1 MTSAEQHNNPSCR
14 NRTYDAM
21 MREVKAVRDVKAGG
35 RRLRG
40 EMIRTPA
47 SGVSVSAYLP
57 KFPAEHPDDYKD
69 RLSKATLFNATARTI
84 AGLRGLAMKKNP
96 VLSDDVPEVIRGR
109 KEVRDEETGAVTI
122 QKAEGHAENID
133 LAGTHLDV
141 FAAEVLEDALTDGH
155 VFILVDMQP
164 ALAQGAT
171 LADEIRAGRRPYWV
185 KYKKDQAVNWRSM
198 KIDGQLVLGQI
209 TFEEKSSEPAGLY
222 GEREVC
228 RYRTLTLEADEA
240 GGQRVRWEVKEKC
253 RDEATGAETFETVDG
268 PGYITGFNRI
278 PVAVVYGKRTGFLE
292 SQPPL
297 LDLADLNISYFQKK
311 SDRDQSIHLCGNP
324 IAIFPGFPDDQ
335 PVIKAGTGHG
345 IITPS
350 VESQPYYMEPQGNA
364 LEESREDLKELRGE
378 MAALGLSMLEGRPTV
393 EKTASESVLDFSQ
406 ESSELEDVCRSEQDG
421 FELCLGWHSQY
432 LGQKSGGSI
441 TIGAHLKSLRLT
453 QQMIQ
458 TLSQMASA
466 NQLSLLTMWDMMER
480 ADALPEGF
488 DAKTEEER
496 IEKQL
501 DKAAERQ
508 RKTLGSALLD
518 FDKGGGG
525 DGGDE

>member
-1 MTSAEQHNNPSCR
+1 MTNAEQHNNPSCR

-40 EMIRTPA
+40 EMKRGEKGA
-47 SGVSVSAYLP
+47 SVSEYLP
-57 KFPAEHPDDYKD
+57 RFPAEHPDDYKD

-96 VLSDDVPEVIRGR
+96 VLSDGVPEAIRGR
-109 KEVRDEETGAVTI
+109 KELRDEETGEVTV

-155 VFILVDMQP
+155 AFILVDMQP
-164 ALAQGAT
+164 ALAEGAT
-171 LADEIRAGRRPYWV
+171 LADEIRSGRRPYWV
-185 KYKKDQAVNWRSM
+185 RYRKDQAVNWRSA
-198 KIDGQLVLGQI
+198 KLNGQLVLGQI
-209 TFEEKSSEPAGLY
+209 TFEEKSFEPVGQY
-222 GEREVC
+222 GEQEVC
-228 RYRTLTLEADEA
+228 RYRTFTLEEDEA
-240 GGQRVRWEVKEKC
+240 GGQRVRWEVKKKR
-253 RDEATGAETFETVDG
+253 RDEASGVETFETEDG
-268 PGYITGFNRI
+268 PAYITGFNRI
-278 PVAVVYGKRTGFLE
+278 PVAVVYGRRTGFLE

-311 SDRDQSIHLCGNP
+311 SDRDQSLHKCGNP
-324 IAIFPGFPDDQ
+324 IPIFPGFDEDKPI
-335 PVIKAGTGHG
+335 IKAGPGMG
-345 IITPS
+345 IITPDK
-350 VESQPYYMEPQGNA
+350 ESKPYYMEPEGNA

-378 MAALGLSMLEGRPTV
+378 MAALGLSLLEGRPTV

-406 ESSELEDVCRSEQDG
+406 ESSELEDVCRSEQDA
-421 FELCLGWHSQY
+421 FELCLGFHARY
-432 LGQKSGGSI
+432 LGQKSGGSC

-458 TLSQMASA
+458 TLSQMAAA
-466 NQLSLLTMWDMMER
+466 NQLSLLTLWEMMER
-480 ADALPEGF
+480 GDALPETF

-496 IEKQL
+496 LEKQL
-501 DKAAERQ
+501 DRQAERQ

-518 FDKGGGG
+518 FDKGGE
-525 DGGDE
+525 DEV